1 MLSAD
6 QLAMAKRLRL
16 GDRSY
21 EAISTATGATVH
33 EIKDALIPG
42 WREQGCRH
50 GRHAAKEARPE

>member
-1 MLSAD
+1 MLSTD

-21 EAISTATGATVH
+21 EAISIATGATVH
-33 EIKDALIPG
+33 EIKDVLIPG
-42 WREQGCRH
+42 WRERPIAR